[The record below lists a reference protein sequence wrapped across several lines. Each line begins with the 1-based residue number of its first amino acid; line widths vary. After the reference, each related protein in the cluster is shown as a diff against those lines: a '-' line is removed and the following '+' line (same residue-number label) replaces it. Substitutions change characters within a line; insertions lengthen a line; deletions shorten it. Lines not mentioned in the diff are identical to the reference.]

1 MAPNHYE
8 NMRDASLYEYI
19 TPDIVRTISK
29 EQRDIPGGVTEIP
42 LEIQLKKKSMKKLSF
57 NVPWDGILYGFVR
70 GKEILREKTG
80 LTFPIRSIT
89 ISDWD
94 GHFVLIFETENAH
107 QVAAFYVKSD
117 DVIYLLEN
125 CRRVPEQQI

>member
-1 MAPNHYE
+1 MAPKHYE

-57 NVPWDGILYGFVR
+57 NVPWDGSRKRNTPGENRAY
-70 GKEILREKTG
+70 
-80 LTFPIRSIT
+80 
-89 ISDWD
+89 ISD
-94 GHFVLIFETENAH
+94 
-107 QVAAFYVKSD
+107 
-117 DVIYLLEN
+117 
-125 CRRVPEQQI
+125 